1 MEPTLSNIEDYNG
14 NESKQKKYTVYLVI
28 ALLVTFGIGYTMVK
42 TALDS
47 NMPNEFIPYQYNIQK

>member
-28 ALLVTFGIGYTMVK
+28 GLLITFGIGYTMVK

-47 NMPNEFIPYQYNIQK
+47 NMSNEFIPYQYNIQK